1 MEVGRKSIF
10 IKNVDFRLIFLIFC
24 LQPTVDQTIYRWNRI
39 IVLDWEI
46 SILVVPVITEHLC
59 QTTFTLEIVPGTWE
73 PTHYLVWM
81 PAPIPLGTVL
91 EMEQNRNII
100 IEAHKVVQQAVIP
113 EITEVLKNINS
124 VFW

>member
-1 MEVGRKSIF
+1 MEAGRKFIF
-10 IKNVDFRLIFLIFC
+10 IKMLILGSFFLFF

-46 SILVVPVITEHLC
+46 SISVVPVITEHLC
-59 QTTFTLEIVPGTWE
+59 QTTFILEIVPGTWE
-73 PTHYLVWM
+73 ATHYLVWM

>member
-1 MEVGRKSIF
+1 MIIATPTRLAHDISLITQISTF
-10 IKNVDFRLIFLIFC
+10 I
-24 LQPTVDQTIYRWNRI
+24 
-39 IVLDWEI
+39 
-46 SILVVPVITEHLC
+46 
-59 QTTFTLEIVPGTWE
+59 LEIVPGTWE

-100 IEAHKVVQQAVIP
+100 IEAHKVVRQAVIP
-113 EITEVLKNINS
+113 ETEVLKNINS

>member
-1 MEVGRKSIF
+1 M
-10 IKNVDFRLIFLIFC
+10 
-24 LQPTVDQTIYRWNRI
+24 WNRI

-46 SILVVPVITEHLC
+46 SISVVPAITEHLC
-59 QTTFTLEIVPGTWE
+59 QTTFILEIVPGTWE
-73 PTHYLVWM
+73 PTHYLVWT